1 MFCLQGQGGC
11 YFSSQQDFPDRFCFG
26 RDFMYLW
33 FMLLTKEVLFERED
47 VQGSWENP
55 KDTLLDSLAPPHAY
69 SKCHPGVGKCF

>member
-1 MFCLQGQGGC
+1 
-11 YFSSQQDFPDRFCFG
+11 
-26 RDFMYLW
+26 MYLW